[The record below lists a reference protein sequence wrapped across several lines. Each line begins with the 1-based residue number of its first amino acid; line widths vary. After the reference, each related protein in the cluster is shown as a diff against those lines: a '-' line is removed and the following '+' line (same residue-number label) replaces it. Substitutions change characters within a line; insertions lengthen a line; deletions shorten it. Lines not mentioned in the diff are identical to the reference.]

1 MTELQGEQNF
11 DRDRIQLTKT
21 GSLDRD
27 RIPLEEK
34 ETRNMWESYSWND
47 KDTEGKRLDTAERD
61 MIQQSK
67 TEYSSER

>member
-34 ETRNMWESYSWND
+34 ETRNM
-47 KDTEGKRLDTAERD
+47 
-61 MIQQSK
+61 
-67 TEYSSER
+67 